1 VSDQAHESG
10 KLGET
15 QSEQIKKKK
24 RMTAYRSDVTKYVI
38 GVMYMKNCVFP
49 RDGSR
54 THKPFL

>member
-1 VSDQAHESG
+1 MSDQAQESG

-15 QSEQIKKKK
+15 QSERLGEKK

-49 RDGSR
+49 RDGSG